1 MACTES
7 RCVRE
12 SAAEF
17 INLFSVMLAA
27 NIGEEDDG
35 HGGGSMKLDES
46 ALKTLRDKF
55 NLEDE
60 DEVAAASFRR
70 KIDRAL
76 KRADAL
82 QKNWLFNTVGQEM

>member
-1 MACTES
+1 
-7 RCVRE
+7 
-12 SAAEF
+12 
-17 INLFSVMLAA
+17 
-27 NIGEEDDG
+27 
-35 HGGGSMKLDES
+35 MKLDES